1 MSQRNVVAAEI
12 QSLLEQ
18 MQALALNGERLAAA
32 SRMVSAA
39 HFRAMQTAISMV
51 AGELDQ
57 KGLLDR
63 PKPQPEKA
71 QSEAP
76 A

>member
-1 MSQRNVVAAEI
+1 MIQRNVVAAEL
-12 QSLLEQ
+12 QALLEQ
-18 MQALALNGERLAAA
+18 MQALALNGERLAA
-32 SRMVSAA
+32 SSGMVTAA

-57 KGLLDR
+57 KGLLQR
-63 PKPQPEKA
+63 PKPQSEKA
-71 QSEAP
+71 QEP